1 MLPSDLPSS
10 AALAFLG
17 DAVHTLYV
25 RRRLVA
31 DGISHAKD
39 LNAEALRFEKA
50 VEQEQAFARI
60 EASLTELEAGVYR
73 RAYNSTHLNRP
84 RHVEGKT
91 YRVATGFEAVLGML
105 AYLGQTDRITELLD
119 AAYPRAD
126 EV

>member
-31 DGISHAKD
+31 EGISHAKD

-50 VEQEQAFARI
+50 VEQEQKI
-60 EASLTELEAGVYR
+60 LLSVASSMWVSKPITVSHVIA
-73 RAYNSTHLNRP
+73 AHL
-84 RHVEGKT
+84 
-91 YRVATGFEAVLGML
+91 
-105 AYLGQTDRITELLD
+105 
-119 AAYPRAD
+119 PRAKFYD
-126 EV
+126 RRFPGGELS